1 MPCRS
6 DYMEPTN
13 KELLLRETS
22 QLLIYVRMNT
32 HRGIKI
38 TNDLRGASQDSYCKK
53 DYVAE
58 LCSAIRA
65 LTQEEM
71 DRIVYDGRNPEARKL
86 ADWWD
91 KHQEADRQREQEQAE
106 ANKKA
111 ALQTAGLAK
120 LTLEEIE
127 ALGLDMWAKLLKTPN
142 SNTE

>member
-13 KELLLRETS
+13 KELLLRETAR
-22 QLLIYVRMNT
+22 LLIYVRVYT
-32 HRGIKI
+32 GVRISSKLA
-38 TNDLRGASQDSYCKK
+38 TAAQAVYCKE

-91 KHQEADRQREQEQAE
+91 KHQEADRKRQEEEECEQKRKDLR
-106 ANKKA
+106 N
-111 ALQTAGLAK
+111 AGLAK
-120 LTLEEIE
+120 LTPEEIE
-127 ALGLDMWAKLLKTPN
+127 ALGLN
-142 SNTE
+142 